1 MSRYAKHLYCAY
13 DMADQRECPMCGGH
27 MRLKR
32 VETTSHIP
40 GTPQSNKRTTAEW
53 VCPACD
59 YFEEAEEDR
68 S

>member
-1 MSRYAKHLYCAY
+1 
-13 DMADQRECPMCGGH
+13 MADQRECPMCGGH
-27 MRLKR
+27 MQLKR
-32 VETTSHIP
+32 KETTSHIP

-53 VCPACD
+53 VCPDCD